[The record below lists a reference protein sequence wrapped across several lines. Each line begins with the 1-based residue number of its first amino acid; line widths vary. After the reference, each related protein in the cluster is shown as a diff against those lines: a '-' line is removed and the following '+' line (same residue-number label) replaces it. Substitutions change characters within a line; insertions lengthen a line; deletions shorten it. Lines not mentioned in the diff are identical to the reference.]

1 GSGKAVSADVAL
13 SGTGKDNYQLTGASA
28 ATTAS
33 ISKRDVTGSITASDK
48 TYDGTDAAT
57 ISGCARGA
65 ERGSHGV
72 VSPDAVGCSGSNGHF
87 ADKNAGSGKTVTG
100 DVALTG
106 ADKANYQLTSGG
118 ATTSATINK
127 RDVTGSVSAADKTYD
142 GTDAASI

>member
-1 GSGKAVSADVAL
+1 HGVISGDAVGCAGSNGHFARASAGSGKAVSADVAL

-33 ISKRDVTGSITASDK
+33 ISMRDVTWTITAYDK
-48 TYDGTDAAT
+48 IYDGSDAAT
-57 ISGCARGA
+57 ITCCTLEAQA
-65 ERGSHGV
+65 LSHGV

-106 ADKANYQLTSGG
+106 ADKANYQLTSASA
-118 ATTSATINK
+118 ATT
-127 RDVTGSVSAADKTYD
+127 
-142 GTDAASI
+142 ASI